1 MVRLPPPTPSFSRV
15 VAAFWAAPATA
26 SAIASIAIALG
37 QQLQMQRDLRPQH
50 SELMAILK
58 IRLTQSIVK
67 DRTEP
72 DDAAVLG
79 WHHAMEVAGGGA
91 AIVMGITWH
100 LSHAEEL
107 HHGSRARGSKD
118 AAGRPGRS

>member
-50 SELMAILK
+50 SELMAILS
-58 IRLTQSIVK
+58 R
-67 DRTEP
+67 E
-72 DDAAVLG
+72 
-79 WHHAMEVAGGGA
+79 GA
-91 AIVMGITWH
+91 TKKNH
-100 LSHAEEL
+100 SCC
-107 HHGSRARGSKD
+107 
-118 AAGRPGRS
+118 